1 MGISRYTQTTFTQG
15 EVGDFIRGR
24 AELGIYRA
32 GLATCENFLILP
44 QGGIDRRRGFQF
56 ISSNLDTSTLADG
69 STNVVTGSFHTK
81 SRLIPFKF
89 GEGQEYVL
97 VIEPED
103 SSLGTSAKIHV
114 YYRDSRVAVLTN
126 GSGGNNFDITT
137 DNIDD
142 IRFAQTFDVMIMVE
156 ANMPPIQL
164 VRGTAHD
171 DWAIGDLSFDFI
183 PLVNFSFATTLTP
196 SAKTGN
202 GINLTLSSG
211 SYTWTNASAPNGHV
225 GMFVKL
231 NAGLCKITSVTNSTV
246 AVANVIEDMAD
257 TQGAAGN
264 EWELNAFSNLD
275 SSKGGGYPRSI
286 SFHQN
291 RLIFGGSRD
300 KPQTIFASQSGD
312 FFNFKPTT
320 RVVTEDNGSTTTT
333 GEVTDDAGF
342 TFTIASDELN
352 IIKHI
357 VSQQALFIFTTDGE
371 FDMSGEPVTPS
382 NVLIRQQTRYGI
394 QTGNATP
401 KVVDNETMFIDRSA
415 KQLRAFVYNFNTD
428 AFSAKNYSLV
438 HHTMLTNATEIEYL
452 KNYKDT
458 NTNYVFVV
466 NNGDLCVMGINVER
480 DVIGWSKWTTN
491 GTIKRI
497 IEVDDS
503 LYALIDRTNG
513 YFLEKLSEEDIYL
526 DSHFS
531 TSATGSAYAGA
542 NGLQSQTVKVI
553 TDGLTH
559 DDVTVDAAGNFSLNV
574 TSSSTQIGFGYT
586 STAKTLPLT
595 FNVGNSLLSGERI
608 RKLFAELQLYKSKSA
623 KVDGK
628 TVPFRNLGSGLL
640 NAPIEQFTGI
650 KRIRI
655 NGISAQPQLTITVD
669 EPLPMTLLSLTT
681 ECGFSTG
688 KFQQG

>member
-382 NVLIRQQTRYGI
+382 NVVIRQQTRYGI

-466 NNGDLCVMGINVER
+466 NDGDLCVMGINVER